1 MCAVPPNLVLVAQED
16 TIPCPTPGVTL
27 LWLGAQG
34 EMGQKRLFKGR
45 SCF

>member
-16 TIPCPTPGVTL
+16 TIPCPTSGVTL

-34 EMGQKRLFKGR
+34 ETGQKRLFKGR